1 MPAFRFSVSYLAGT
15 RGDIE
20 LTGIWIALDNQSL
33 CMLFG
38 QCANRV
44 PDQRS
49 TDARANICGINEQ
62 RRQLVF
68 ALGHE
73 FQRVEP
79 QNQAAING
87 NEAPVVI

>member
-1 MPAFRFSVSYLAGT
+1 
-15 RGDIE
+15 
-20 LTGIWIALDNQSL
+20 
-33 CMLFG
+33 
-38 QCANRV
+38 V